1 MLSKFKSI
9 FFLLLLP
16 EIVLAQYDVSVA
28 RSWNEVLLAS
38 IRNDY
43 ARPTVHARNLFHVSA
58 GMYDAWAV
66 HDPKAEPYFL
76 NKTRGQYY
84 FSFEE
89 GYTWSEAI
97 EVAQETAM
105 SYVAYRLISHRFRYS
120 PGATEVK
127 QLADD
132 LMLELGHDIYLISQ
146 DYLNEGP
153 AALGNYLA
161 EQIILYGLQ
170 DGSNENQDYQNLFY
184 SPVNDPLILSQRDSS
199 ISLNDPNRWQPLG
212 FDQFIDQSGNLI
224 VGSPSFLG
232 AEWGSVI
239 PFALKNSSIAERDGF
254 EYSIY
259 HDPGA
264 PSLLVPGDVQGSVD
278 YKWNFSLVASW
289 SSHLDRADSILI
301 DISPNTLGN
310 LDLADFPKNRE
321 EVKAFYDFFNGGDG
335 SEGYVLNPIT
345 DQPYDVQIVP
355 RGDYTRV
362 LSEFWA
368 DGPESETP
376 PGHWFKIMND
386 VMDHPLFDRKFEGE
400 GAPLTALEWDA
411 KAYFILGGAM
421 HDAAIA
427 AWSIKGYYDFIR
439 PISALRYMASLG
451 QSSLPEGIN
460 YHVDGMPLVEG
471 LIAQVEAGDA
481 LVGWNGENIGAIKL
495 YSWRGHDEIQE
506 VTQDVAGVGWVL
518 AKNWWPYQRLSF
530 VTPPF
535 AGYIS
540 GHSTYSRAA
549 ATVLTLLTGDPY
561 FPGGMGTYLAKKDE
575 FLKFERGPS
584 QDITLQWA
592 KYIDAADQCG
602 LSRIYGG
609 IHPPMDDLPGRL
621 IGAQV
626 GEAAYALSTSLFNS
640 EELLNLSKGENFKIY
655 PNPVSEG
662 NVFKVIS
669 NRPLVQLQIT
679 DLRGSVIIN
688 RPIEHQKAA
697 IYIFKRVS
705 LSRGS
710 YVVSLVDEKGE
721 YRSKLLQV
729 H

>member
-1 MLSKFKSI
+1 MCSKFKFI

-16 EIVLAQYDVSVA
+16 AIVLAQQDVSVA

-84 FSFEE
+84 FFFEE

-289 SSHLDRADSILI
+289 SSHLDIVDSILI

-321 EVKAFYDFFNGGDG
+321 EVKEFYDFFNGGDG

-345 DQPYDVQIVP
+345 DQSYDVQIVP

-386 VMDHPLFDRKFEGE
+386 VMDHPLFDRKLEGE

-481 LVGWNGENIGAIKL
+481 LVGLNGENIGAIKL
-495 YSWRGHDEIQE
+495 YSWKGHDEIQE

-518 AKNWWPYQRLSF
+518 AKNWWPYQRPSF

-561 FPGGMGTYLAKKDE
+561 FPGGMGAYLAKKDE

-640 EELLNLSKGENFKIY
+640 EELLNLSKGENFKIH

-669 NRPLVQLQIT
+669 DRPVVQLQIT
-679 DLRGSVIIN
+679 DLMGSVIID

-697 IYIFKRVS
+697 TYIFKMAS

-710 YVVSLVDEKGE
+710 YVVSLIDEKGE

>member
-1 MLSKFKSI
+1 MCSKFKSI

-16 EIVLAQYDVSVA
+16 AIVLAQQDVSVA

-239 PFALKNSSIAERDGF
+239 PFALKNPSIAERDGF

-289 SSHLDRADSILI
+289 SSHLDIADSILI

-376 PGHWFKIMND
+376 PGHWFKIMNN

-460 YHVDGMPLVEG
+460 YHVDGVPLVEG

-481 LVGWNGENIGAIKL
+481 LVGLNGENIGAIKL

-561 FPGGMGTYLAKKDE
+561 FPGGMGAYLAKKDE

-669 NRPLVQLQIT
+669 DRPVVQLQIT